1 MGVPVE
7 GKPMS
12 YDRVLT
18 DRIRRLLQT
27 EPSLTSKE
35 MFGGLS
41 FMLNGNML
49 CGVIGE
55 GMIARIGP
63 QVYEALLKEPG
74 VREFDMTGRPMQG
87 WVVVEPQAVKSDR
100 QLTSWIRRAAE
111 FVHTLPV
118 KTG

>member
-41 FMLNGNML
+41 FM
-49 CGVIGE
+49 VIGE